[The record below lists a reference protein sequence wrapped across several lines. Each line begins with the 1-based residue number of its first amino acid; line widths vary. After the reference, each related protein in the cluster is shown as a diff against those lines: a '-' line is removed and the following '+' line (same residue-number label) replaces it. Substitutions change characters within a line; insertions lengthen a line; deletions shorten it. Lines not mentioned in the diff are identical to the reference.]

1 MPDVADAAT
10 RSRMMSGI
18 RSIDTSPEKQVRAML
33 HRKGFR
39 FSLHRKDL
47 PGKPDIV
54 LPKYGAVIFVHGC
67 FWHRHQ
73 CHMFKWP
80 KSNAKFWREKINANA
95 ERDERDISSLLENGW
110 RVLTIW
116 ECALRRPNA
125 MSSKNLCRQACTWLR
140 SGSKR
145 RVLPPD
151 CMSIK
156 SRNT

>member
-1 MPDVADAAT
+1 MSDVVDAAT

-18 RSIDTSPEKQVRAML
+18 CSIDTTPEKQVRSML
-33 HRKGFR
+33 HRNGFR

-73 CHMFKWP
+73 CDMFKWP
-80 KSNAKFWREKINANA
+80 KSNAEFWREKMNANA
-95 ERDERDISSLLENGW
+95 KRDERDVTSLLANGW
-110 RVLTIW
+110 RVLTVW
-116 ECALRRPNA
+116 ECALRGPRA
-125 MSSKNLCRQACTWLR
+125 MPEKKLCRQISAWLS

-145 RVLPPD
+145 REFPIGCSP
-151 CMSIK
+151 
-156 SRNT
+156 